1 MSDKPDLDKKIIID
15 EDWKSRVEAE
25 KEEALH
31 KQQAETTAKPD
42 AAQPAPAPGD
52 QAEEDAD
59 PPLPPPDLMF
69 LAGTLYMQ
77 ALIGLGVVANPITGK
92 PKVRVNQTRHAIDA
106 LEVLR
111 QKTEGNRSADE
122 SAALDN
128 MLHELRMAF
137 VALRQPPQS

>member
-1 MSDKPDLDKKIIID
+1 MSEKPEADKKIIVD

-25 KEEALH
+25 KQEALR
-31 KQQAETTAKPD
+31 KQQAETTAQPG
-42 AAQPAPAPGD
+42 AAQQAPAAGD
-52 QAEEDAD
+52 SAEEDAD
-59 PPLPPPDLMF
+59 PPLPPPNLLF

-77 ALIGLGVVANPITGK
+77 ALMGLGVVANPMTGK
-92 PKVRVNQTRHAIDA
+92 SKVRVNQARHAIDA

-111 QKTEGNRSADE
+111 AKTEGNRSADE

-137 VALRQPPQS
+137 VAVQQQAQS